1 MTAYWLAQGVG
12 VIAFL
17 IGITTFFNRDE
28 RRFKKQLSVY
38 SAVIGVHF
46 FLLGTYPAGASA
58 ILNAIRTLITL
69 RTRSLWVMA
78 IFIVLTGGIGLAKFH
93 HPVELLPVIGTIVST
108 WALFRCKG
116 LTMRCVM
123 WFSTCCWVIHN
134 FWAGSIG
141 GTMIEGSFLLMN
153 GLNIIRFG
161 GCRKR
166 GIDPFKAEKTPPAV
180 DERVKQLITQ
190 GAICQTIVFRRQAAA
205 VNSTSVEE
213 FSAVSQKSPAIRR

>member
-69 RTRSLWVMA
+69 RTRSLWIMA

-153 GLNIIRFG
+153 GLNIIRFW
-161 GCRKR
+161 RMQKR
-166 GIDPFKAEKTPPAV
+166 GIDPFKVEKTPSAV
-180 DERVKQLITQ
+180 DER
-190 GAICQTIVFRRQAAA
+190 G
-205 VNSTSVEE
+205 
-213 FSAVSQKSPAIRR
+213 

>member
-78 IFIVLTGGIGLAKFH
+78 IFYCADWRNWPREV
-93 HPVELLPVIGTIVST
+93 PSSCRTI
-108 WALFRCKG
+108 
-116 LTMRCVM
+116 
-123 WFSTCCWVIHN
+123 
-134 FWAGSIG
+134 AGYRHDCQY
-141 GTMIEGSFLLMN
+141 L
-153 GLNIIRFG
+153 
-161 GCRKR
+161 
-166 GIDPFKAEKTPPAV
+166 
-180 DERVKQLITQ
+180 
-190 GAICQTIVFRRQAAA
+190 GAI
-205 VNSTSVEE
+205 
-213 FSAVSQKSPAIRR
+213 PL